1 VLAAELRL
9 YPLALALVA
18 GGKVQI
24 TGNTARS
31 DATVSA
37 AAWLI
42 VPDET

>member
-24 TGNTARS
+24 AGNTVRTNA
-31 DATVSA
+31 AVSA
-37 AAWLI
+37 AARLI